1 MTLPHAIYGSATGL
15 GDFGVLAATAE
26 LDERVRSAI
35 SYYAN
40 IDGSARSAE
49 FPPIYSFYAL
59 GSGLWAFSRTVCLR
73 STPRGNDYLV
83 HAIVLDAAAL
93 ARIDYKPFALADAHL
108 FTSAKLPAGSVLQP
122 LPEPHPSTRRLRFDA
137 APVASCLRA
146 VARGPLRL
154 RMEGDAMEL
163 CREIHESLP
172 PDDRLATTFCTRFSY
187 GRNLGFRL
195 AAFAAEDEG
204 RVLETTPGATVT
216 AFPPPTAAPDLFDR
230 WALDCRGRADF
241 DLAGLS
247 LLSDA
252 RETFALVDGIGQL
265 RKWNAR
271 HAEPD
276 MRLLEKAA
284 ALVLGPENRDRAV
297 VQDVLPG
304 ALAVNLAAMVRT
316 GAAFDECAR
325 LCDEMAPKVRRAAL
339 EWLRELKTAPAE
351 LWMAELLL
359 LVADSPLADVA
370 QALLRTVPKRALLAE
385 VYVQNANSFRAFV
398 MTLLTRMCDRF
409 GVKAAGVA
417 AMAAPLLA
425 GDRDALL
432 GYVRAMEEAVARDV
446 DRARREAWLLAIVRD
461 VFSSTAIGPAI
472 PARIILANDLLPSIT
487 DAEIA
492 TFAPAFFLMSEK
504 LAGLLAAAPPSQ
516 RPALYRALT
525 GVAQTRLREGWT
537 ASTPAAVDVLRR
549 VLTGGVEVQA
559 PIAQLTIIV
568 FLASTVLPS
577 ADVAKTIE
585 FIAAGKPSPAQGTL
599 LVRTLQ
605 SLARRGAKDQI
616 ASGSVRPLLEA
627 ARRRKAPSN
636 VWNRLGWYL
645 RMRTLMEVAG

>member
-15 GDFGVLAATAE
+15 GDFGVLAATTG
-26 LDERVRSAI
+26 LDERVRSTI

-40 IDGSARSAE
+40 IDGNARSAE

-59 GSGLWAFSRTVCLR
+59 GSGLWAFSRTVCLGP
-73 STPRGNDYLV
+73 TPRGNDYLV

-93 ARIDYKPFALADAHL
+93 AGIDYKPFVLADARF

-122 LPEPHPSTRRLRFDA
+122 LPDPDPSARALRFDA
-137 APVASCLRA
+137 TPIASCLRA
-146 VARGPLRL
+146 LARGPLRL
-154 RMEGDAMEL
+154 RMDGDATEL

-195 AAFAAEDEG
+195 AAFTAEDER
-204 RVLETTPGATVT
+204 RVLETAPDATVI

-230 WALDCRGRADF
+230 WASDCRGRADF
-241 DLAGLS
+241 DLVGLS
-247 LLSDA
+247 LLSNA
-252 RETFALVDGIGQL
+252 RETFALVEGIGQL
-265 RKWNAR
+265 RKWTAR
-271 HAEPD
+271 DAEPD
-276 MRLLEKAA
+276 MRVLEKAA
-284 ALVLGPENRDRAV
+284 ALVLRPENRGRAV

-304 ALAVNLAAMVRT
+304 ALVVDLAALVRT
-316 GAAFDECAR
+316 GAAFEECVR
-325 LCDEMAPKVRRAAL
+325 LCEETSPPVRRAAL
-339 EWLRELKTAPAE
+339 EWLRALRTAPAE

-359 LVADSPLADVA
+359 LAADAPLEDVA
-370 QALLRTVPKRALLAE
+370 QALLRTARKRALLAE
-385 VYVQNANSFRAFV
+385 VYSQNANTFRAFV
-398 MTLLTRMCDRF
+398 TTLLARMRDRF
-409 GVKAAGVA
+409 GVQAAGVA

-432 GYVRAMEEAVARDV
+432 GYVQAMEEAVARDV

-461 VFSSTAIGPAI
+461 VFSNTAIGPAI

-492 TFAPAFFLMSEK
+492 TFAPGFFLMSEK
-504 LAGLLAAAPPSQ
+504 LAGLLAATPPSQ
-516 RPALYRALT
+516 QPALYRALAD
-525 GVAQTRLREGWT
+525 VAQFRLREGWT
-537 ASTPAAVDVLRR
+537 ASTPAAADMLRR
-549 VLTGGVEVQA
+549 VLAGGVEVGA

-577 ADVAKTIE
+577 AEVAKAIE
-585 FIAAGKPSPAQGTL
+585 SIAAGKPSPSQATL

-605 SLARRGAKDQI
+605 SLGRRGAKDRI
-616 ASGSVRPLLEA
+616 ASGNVSKLLEA
-627 ARRRKAPSN
+627 ACRRKAPPD

-645 RMRTLMEVAG
+645 RIRTLMEVAG